1 MRGGRGMGK
10 LGSPQHVTLAELED
24 LGSFNPKKQ
33 KVTLTC
39 RDNTTMN
46 RMAQVA
52 MRLYPPMSSIRRP
65 THSMRRFWK
74 HHRESP

>member
-1 MRGGRGMGK
+1 MGK
-10 LGSPQHVTLAELED
+10 LGSAQHVILAELED
-24 LGSFNPKKQ
+24 LRSFNPKEQ
-33 KVTLTC
+33 RVALTC

-46 RMAQVA
+46 TMAQVA

-74 HHRESP
+74 HHREYP